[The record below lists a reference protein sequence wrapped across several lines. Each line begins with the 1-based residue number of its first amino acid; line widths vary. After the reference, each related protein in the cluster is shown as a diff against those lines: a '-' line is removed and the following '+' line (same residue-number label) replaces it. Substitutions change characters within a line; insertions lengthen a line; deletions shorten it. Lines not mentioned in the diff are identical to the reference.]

1 MSVMCHV
8 SRVPPGHGV
17 GVHVEAGAVRPRD
30 QDPHCPV
37 AVGRGRGLHH
47 AALPS
52 RQAAGAEHLAR
63 LCFTDLLDLISNSSS
78 P

>member
-1 MSVMCHV
+1 MCHV
-8 SRVPPGHGV
+8 SRVSPGHGV
-17 GVHVEAGAVRPRD
+17 GVHVEAGHVCPRY

-52 RQAAGAEHLAR
+52 SQAAGAEDLSHLV
-63 LCFTDLLDLISNSSS
+63 FTELNYQNNFSIY
-78 P
+78 PP